1 MDIVTIIVALILVF
15 IAWKVLVGLVK
26 VAAIVAVIAATVW
39 FLSSGG
45 FGV

>member
-26 VAAIVAVIAATVW
+26 FGAIALIAVAAVW
-39 FLSSGG
+39 FVSQGG
-45 FGV
+45 FA